1 MADYFE
7 SNDRFPE
14 ISEETGEVVDDGCL
28 PIPKT
33 GEPDFDSLSEPEK
46 IRGLKQVED
55 EPMAGVIRQVL
66 ARPTDPLTDKQAHT
80 YLQAAKAAIEKCS
93 TCKAWIPL
101 NDVHC
106 PTCRIEYGGS

>member
-1 MADYFE
+1 M

-14 ISEETGEVVDDGCL
+14 INEKTGGFADDGRL

-66 ARPTDPLTDKQAHT
+66 ARPADPLTDKQAYT
-80 YLQAAKAAIEKCS
+80 YCQAAKAAIEKCF
-93 TCKAWIPL
+93 TCKNWIPL
-101 NDVHC
+101 NDVYC
-106 PTCRIEYGGS
+106 PSCNIEYGGS